1 MNFISDGVEVN
12 IMRYGDELL
21 GATLPDQVPL
31 KIKEA
36 EAVRWFDNKKL
47 FPSRRGGIRL

>member
-1 MNFISDGVEVN
+1 MSQPGLHIEFHVSLSYVLQLWFQKI
-12 IMRYGDELL
+12 
-21 GATLPDQVPL
+21 